1 MDRFVPIWPENPDF
15 SKSSAGNISRRNC
28 APNVHVIEAHVF
40 VRLSDEVVRDLWLK
54 LDLGPIWACPGMI
67 MSDMCR
73 IQRAWSHSDCT

>member
-1 MDRFVPIWPENPDF
+1 MNRFVPIWPENPDF

-28 APNVHVIEAHVF
+28 APNVHV
-40 VRLSDEVVRDLWLK
+40 RLFDEVFRDLWLK
-54 LDLGPIWACPGMI
+54 LDLEPIWACPDMI